1 MTTGFLRVTQAACL
15 LVIGAATVLAA
26 QSTPYAHHGLYS
38 ARQAQHGKTLYTSQ
52 CAMCHGDDMSGMGP
66 SPALTGEDFMAKWK
80 GQPVSKLFSKIKM
93 TMPQSHPGSLTG
105 DQAAQL
111 VAYILQKNGL
121 PAGTTPLAATAAG
134 QKGLIISKH

>member
-1 MTTGFLRVTQAACL
+1 
-15 LVIGAATVLAA
+15 
-26 QSTPYAHHGLYS
+26 
-38 ARQAQHGKTLYTSQ
+38 
-52 CAMCHGDDMSGMGP
+52 
-66 SPALTGEDFMAKWK
+66 
-80 GQPVSKLFSKIKM
+80 
-93 TMPQSHPGSLTG
+93 MPQSHPGSLTG